1 VDPAELVDT
10 TEQSV
15 LVDLVPQA
23 NGKVEVKPISKATLP
38 FPADLVDTTEQS
50 VLVDLAPQANLAG
63 LAKVTPISKA
73 VLASPVHPAGLVNTK
88 DLSVLVDHLA
98 GRAEVTPM
106 SKATLAVSVLHAS
119 LGAAKVRANRPSAA
133 KTRIYLSASKSIRR

>member
-1 VDPAELVDT
+1 MDT

-23 NGKVEVKPISKATLP
+23 NLAGLAKVTPLSKATLP

-63 LAKVTPISKA
+63 LAKVTP
-73 VLASPVHPAGLVNTK
+73 
-88 DLSVLVDHLA
+88 
-98 GRAEVTPM
+98 M
-106 SKATLAVSVLHAS
+106 SKATLAVSVRQAG

-133 KTRIYLSASKSIRR
+133 KTRICLSASKGIRRHADDETGIANYVRTQNAANLCRLLGSLIAPARGRPCAVR

>member
-1 VDPAELVDT
+1 MDPADLVDT
-10 TEQSV
+10 T
-15 LVDLVPQA
+15 VDLVPQA
-23 NGKVEVKPISKATLP
+23 NGQVEVKPISKATLP

-88 DLSVLVDHLA
+88 DHLA

-106 SKATLAVSVLHAS
+106 SKATLAVSVRQAG